1 MQAREILVVEDSVA
15 TRQAVRDL
23 LEAEGYG
30 VACAGNGQQAL
41 DYLRQ
46 DGPPRLV
53 LLDLQMPV
61 LDGWHFCE
69 QQQRTPAWASIPVVL
84 LSAEGDL
91 PQQAACLGVAAYLQ
105 KPVEVER
112 LLGVVRRYRA
122 A

>member
-30 VACAGNGQQAL
+30 VACAANGQEAL
-41 DYLRQ
+41 DYLQRDQ
-46 DGPPRLV
+46 HPCLI

-61 LDGWHFCE
+61 MDGWHFCE
-69 QQQRTPAWASIPVVL
+69 QRRRTLAWAAIPVVL

-91 PQQAACLGVAAYLQ
+91 PQQAASLGVADYLQ
-105 KPVEVER
+105 KPVEAER
-112 LLGVVRRYRA
+112 LLGVVRRYGA
-122 A
+122 D